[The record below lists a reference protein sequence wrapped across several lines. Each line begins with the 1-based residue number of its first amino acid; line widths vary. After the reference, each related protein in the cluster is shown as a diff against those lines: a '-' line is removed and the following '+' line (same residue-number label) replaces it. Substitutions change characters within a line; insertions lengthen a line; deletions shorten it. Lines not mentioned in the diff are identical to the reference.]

1 MNPSTP
7 PQQLDG
13 RTVREIV
20 EYNHEMVSEPWCR
33 RIIRQVLQSLEVHYG
48 MSVPHRRITPD
59 SLLILE
65 PGDPMLV
72 PGYSDMPDTALPTD
86 YEARDL
92 YDLAAVMHY
101 AISQELAPVSLL
113 RTLGLPDYSDSF
125 LAALDRC
132 LSPDPAA
139 RPQTIEQLRGLMGIA
154 VLAPKAAA
162 SLPPIDDDPVMSAAS
177 PLAGVA
183 GHIPIEPT
191 PAPAPAPAPE
201 PVRAPE
207 PVAAPTPAPAST
219 PTPAPSAAPIPMRAA
234 ANASTPA
241 AAPVAPVARAPAVGG
256 RDKKR
261 WPLIVGALALIVA
274 ALLALFGL
282 MRETDTSNTLALPP
296 PTDAPIAAEPAE
308 APAPLVTLTEGGP
321 AQLDGPVIDEVAP
334 RPEEVT
340 PPPAKPD
347 AVVPPTAVRLARQGT
362 PPEAAVAGTTYK
374 LLIQPWGTIMVDGV
388 ERGTTP
394 PLKHITL
401 PPGEHT
407 IRIVNP
413 GFPEHTVTVQSV
425 EGQSGTIEL
434 DFTEE
439 TTP

>member
-7 PQQLDG
+7 PQHLDG

-33 RIIRQVLQSLEVHYG
+33 RIIRQVLQSLEVQYG
-48 MSVPHRRITPD
+48 MNVPHRRITPD
-59 SLLILE
+59 SLHILDA
-65 PGDPMLV
+65 GDPMLV
-72 PGYSDMPDTALPTD
+72 PGYSELPDTAVPAD

-101 AISQELAPVSLL
+101 AISQELAPVTQL
-113 RTLGLPDYSDSF
+113 RTLGLPDYSESF
-125 LAALDRC
+125 IAALDRC
-132 LSPDPAA
+132 LSPDLAV
-139 RPQTIEQLRGLMGIA
+139 RPQTIEQMRGLLGIA
-154 VLAPKAAA
+154 VIAPKPPI
-162 SLPPIDDDPVMSAAS
+162 SLPPIDDEPVAPVV
-177 PLAGVA
+177 PLPTAT
-183 GHIPIEPT
+183 PT
-191 PAPAPAPAPE
+191 PPPAPE

-207 PVAAPTPAPAST
+207 PVPVPKPAPAA
-219 PTPAPSAAPIPMRAA
+219 PAPAPAPGPLPMRAA
-234 ANASTPA
+234 ANAS
-241 AAPVAPVARAPAVGG
+241 APVAPAPTPVAAR
-256 RDKKR
+256 RNKTR
-261 WPLIVGALALIVA
+261 WPLITGAILLILAALA
-274 ALLALFGL
+274 ALFLL
-282 MRETDTSNTLALPP
+282 MRQADLSGMKDMSALPATP
-296 PTDAPIAAEPAE
+296 EAPVPTA
-308 APAPLVTLTEGGP
+308 APAPLVTLAEEP
-321 AQLDGPVIDEVAP
+321 PRLDAPVIDETAP
-334 RPEEVT
+334 RATTAT

-347 AVVPPTAVRLARQGT
+347 VAVPPTAVRLAPQST

-374 LLIQPWGTIMVDGV
+374 LLIQPWGTIVVDGV
-388 ERGTTP
+388 ERGATP

-439 TTP
+439 TKP

>member
-1 MNPSTP
+1 MNPSTS

-33 RIIRQVLQSLEVHYG
+33 RIVRQVLQSLEVQYG
-48 MSVPHRRITPD
+48 MNMPHRRITPD

-65 PGDPMLV
+65 SGDPMLV
-72 PGYSDMPDTALPTD
+72 PGYSEVPDSTLPAE

-92 YDLAAVMHY
+92 HDLAAVMHY
-101 AISQELAPVSLL
+101 AITQELVPVTLL
-113 RTLGLPDYSDSF
+113 RTLQPPDYSDSF

-132 LSPDPAA
+132 LSPDPAV

-154 VLAPKAAA
+154 VLAPKTAA
-162 SLPPIDDDPVMSAAS
+162 SLPPIDDDPVMPTIS

-183 GHIPIEPT
+183 SHAGIDPAPAPT
-191 PAPAPAPAPE
+191 AVPPPVPPPAPAPAPISAPT

-207 PVAAPTPAPAST
+207 PARG
-219 PTPAPSAAPIPMRAA
+219 PIPMRAA
-234 ANASTPA
+234 ANAAAPTARPAPSPA
-241 AAPVAPVARAPAVGG
+241 AASAQRRKA
-256 RDKKR
+256 R
-261 WPLIVGALALIVA
+261 WPLVAGAIALIVA
-274 ALLALFGL
+274 ALLALFAL
-282 MRETDTSNTLALPP
+282 MRQPDTSAVLALPEPSEAP
-296 PTDAPIAAEPAE
+296 PAAPAT
-308 APAPLVTLTEGGP
+308 APAPLVTLTDGAP
-321 AQLDGPVIDEVAP
+321 AQLDGPVIDEPTP
-334 RPEEVT
+334 RAAAAS

-347 AVVPPTAVRLARQGT
+347 APVPPTAVRLAPQGVA
-362 PPEAAVAGTTYK
+362 PEAAVAGTTYT
-374 LLIQPWGTIMVDGV
+374 LAIQPWGTIVVDGV
-388 ERGTTP
+388 ERGATP

-401 PPGEHT
+401 PPGDHT

-425 EGQSGTIEL
+425 QGQTGTIEL

-439 TTP
+439 VTP

>member
-7 PQQLDG
+7 PQHLDG

-33 RIIRQVLQSLEVHYG
+33 RIIRQVLQSLEVQYG
-48 MSVPHRRITPD
+48 MNVPHRRITPD
-59 SLLILE
+59 SLHILDA
-65 PGDPMLV
+65 GDPMLV
-72 PGYSDMPDTALPTD
+72 PGYSELPDTAVPAD

-101 AISQELAPVSLL
+101 AISQELAPVTQL
-113 RTLGLPDYSDSF
+113 RTLGLPDYSESF

-132 LSPDPAA
+132 LSPDLAV
-139 RPQTIEQLRGLMGIA
+139 RPQIIEQMRGLLGIA
-154 VLAPKAAA
+154 VIAPKPPI
-162 SLPPIDDDPVMSAAS
+162 SLPPIDDEPVAPVV
-177 PLAGVA
+177 PL
-183 GHIPIEPT
+183 PT
-191 PAPAPAPAPE
+191 ATPVPPPAPE

-207 PVAAPTPAPAST
+207 PVPVPKPAPAA
-219 PTPAPSAAPIPMRAA
+219 PAPAPAPGPLPMRAA
-234 ANASTPA
+234 ANAS
-241 AAPVAPVARAPAVGG
+241 APVAPAPTPVAAR
-256 RDKKR
+256 RNKTR
-261 WPLIVGALALIVA
+261 WPLISGAILLILAALA
-274 ALLALFGL
+274 ALFLL
-282 MRETDTSNTLALPP
+282 MRQADLSGMKDMSALPATP
-296 PTDAPIAAEPAE
+296 EAPVPAA
-308 APAPLVTLTEGGP
+308 APAPLVTLAEEP
-321 AQLDGPVIDEVAP
+321 PRLDAPVIDETAP
-334 RPEEVT
+334 RATTAT

-347 AVVPPTAVRLARQGT
+347 VAVPPTAVRLAPQGT

-374 LLIQPWGTIMVDGV
+374 LLIQPWGTIVVDGV
-388 ERGTTP
+388 ERGATP

-439 TTP
+439 TKP

>member
-33 RIIRQVLQSLEVHYG
+33 RIIRQVLQSLEVQYG
-48 MSVPHRRITPD
+48 MNVPHRRITPD
-59 SLLILE
+59 SLQILDA
-65 PGDPMLV
+65 GDPMLV
-72 PGYSDMPDTALPTD
+72 PGYSELPDTAVPAD

-101 AISQELAPVSLL
+101 AISQELAPVVLL
-113 RTLGLPDYSDSF
+113 RTLGLTEYSESF

-132 LSPDPAA
+132 LSPDPAV
-139 RPQTIEQLRGLMGIA
+139 RPQTIEQMRGLLGIT
-154 VLAPKAAA
+154 VLAPKAAI
-162 SLPPIDDDPVMSAAS
+162 SLPPIDDEPVIAPVVPTAS
-177 PLAGVA
+177 PLAGVL
-183 GHIPIEPT
+183 GHGVTAPVPVPT
-191 PAPAPAPAPE
+191 PE
-201 PVRAPE
+201 PVRIPDT
-207 PVAAPTPAPAST
+207 VAASKPAPATTQSSG
-219 PTPAPSAAPIPMRAA
+219 PLPMRAA
-234 ANASTPA
+234 ANASTPMTPAPARVVARRDKPRSPLFIGAIVVILVALA
-241 AAPVAPVARAPAVGG
+241 ALFALTRQADTSATNDMATLPATPEAPVPA
-256 RDKKR
+256 
-261 WPLIVGALALIVA
+261 A
-274 ALLALFGL
+274 
-282 MRETDTSNTLALPP
+282 
-296 PTDAPIAAEPAE
+296 
-308 APAPLVTLTEGGP
+308 APAPLVTLVEEP
-321 AQLDGPVIDEVAP
+321 ARPDGTVIDATEP
-334 RPEEVT
+334 RTATTT

-347 AVVPPTAVRLARQGT
+347 VAVPPTAVRLAPQGT

-374 LLIQPWGTIMVDGV
+374 LQIQPWGTIVVDGV
-388 ERGTTP
+388 ERGATP

-439 TTP
+439 TKP

>member
-7 PQQLDG
+7 PQHLDG

-33 RIIRQVLQSLEVHYG
+33 RIIRQVLQSLEVQYG
-48 MSVPHRRITPD
+48 MNVPHRRITPD
-59 SLLILE
+59 SLHILDA
-65 PGDPMLV
+65 GDPMLV
-72 PGYSDMPDTALPTD
+72 PGYSELPDTAVPAD

-101 AISQELAPVSLL
+101 AISQELAPVTQL
-113 RTLGLPDYSDSF
+113 RTLGLPDYSESF

-132 LSPDPAA
+132 LSPDLAV
-139 RPQTIEQLRGLMGIA
+139 RPQTIEQMRGLLGIA
-154 VLAPKAAA
+154 VIAPKPPI
-162 SLPPIDDDPVMSAAS
+162 SLPPIDDEPVAPVV
-177 PLAGVA
+177 PL
-183 GHIPIEPT
+183 PT
-191 PAPAPAPAPE
+191 ATPVPPPAPE

-207 PVAAPTPAPAST
+207 PVPVPKPAPAA
-219 PTPAPSAAPIPMRAA
+219 PAPAPAPGPLPMRAA
-234 ANASTPA
+234 AHAS
-241 AAPVAPVARAPAVGG
+241 APVAPAPTPVAAR
-256 RDKKR
+256 RNQTR
-261 WPLIVGALALIVA
+261 WPLIIGAILLILAALA
-274 ALLALFGL
+274 ALFLL
-282 MRETDTSNTLALPP
+282 MRQADLSGMKDMSALPATP
-296 PTDAPIAAEPAE
+296 EAPVPTA
-308 APAPLVTLTEGGP
+308 APAPLVTLAEEP
-321 AQLDGPVIDEVAP
+321 PRLDAPVIDETAP
-334 RPEEVT
+334 RATTVT

-347 AVVPPTAVRLARQGT
+347 VAVPPTAVRLAPQGT
-362 PPEAAVAGTTYK
+362 PAEAAVAGTTYK
-374 LLIQPWGTIMVDGV
+374 LLIQPWGTIVVDGV
-388 ERGTTP
+388 ERGATP

-439 TTP
+439 TKP

>member
-33 RIIRQVLQSLEVHYG
+33 RIIRQVLQSLEVQYG
-48 MSVPHRRITPD
+48 MNVPHRRITPD
-59 SLLILE
+59 SLHILDA
-65 PGDPMLV
+65 GDPMLV
-72 PGYSDMPDTALPTD
+72 PGYSELPDTAVPAD

-101 AISQELAPVSLL
+101 AISQELAPVTQL
-113 RTLGLPDYSDSF
+113 RTLGLPDYSEGF

-132 LSPDPAA
+132 LSPDTAV
-139 RPQTIEQLRGLMGIA
+139 RPQTIEQMRGLLGIA
-154 VLAPKAAA
+154 VIAPKPPI
-162 SLPPIDDDPVMSAAS
+162 SLPPIDDEPVAPVV
-177 PLAGVA
+177 PL
-183 GHIPIEPT
+183 PT
-191 PAPAPAPAPE
+191 AMPVPPPAPE

-207 PVAAPTPAPAST
+207 PVPVPKPAPA
-219 PTPAPSAAPIPMRAA
+219 PAPAPGPLPMRAA
-234 ANASTPA
+234 ANAS
-241 AAPVAPVARAPAVGG
+241 APVAPAPTPVAAR
-256 RDKKR
+256 RNKTR
-261 WPLIVGALALIVA
+261 WPLIIGAILLILAALA
-274 ALLALFGL
+274 ALFLL
-282 MRETDTSNTLALPP
+282 MRQADLSGMKDMSALPATP
-296 PTDAPIAAEPAE
+296 EAPVPAA
-308 APAPLVTLTEGGP
+308 APAPLVTLAEEP
-321 AQLDGPVIDEVAP
+321 PRLDAPVIDETAP
-334 RPEEVT
+334 RATTAT

-347 AVVPPTAVRLARQGT
+347 VAVPPTAVRLAPQGT

-374 LLIQPWGTIMVDGV
+374 LLIQPWGTIVVDGV
-388 ERGTTP
+388 ERGATP

-439 TTP
+439 TKP

>member
-33 RIIRQVLQSLEVHYG
+33 RIIRQVLQSLEVQYG
-48 MSVPHRRITPD
+48 MNVPHRRITPD
-59 SLLILE
+59 SLHILDA
-65 PGDPMLV
+65 GDPMLV
-72 PGYSDMPDTALPTD
+72 PGYSELPDTAVPAD

-101 AISQELAPVSLL
+101 AISQELAPVTLL
-113 RTLGLPDYSDSF
+113 RTLGLTEYSEGF

-132 LSPDPAA
+132 LSPDPAV
-139 RPQTIEQLRGLMGIA
+139 RPQTIEQMRGLLGIA
-154 VLAPKAAA
+154 VIAPKPAIP
-162 SLPPIDDDPVMSAAS
+162 LPPIDDEPVA
-177 PLAGVA
+177 
-183 GHIPIEPT
+183 PIMPPPIPT
-191 PAPAPAPAPE
+191 PAPTPAPE
-201 PVRAPE
+201 PVRVPE
-207 PVAAPTPAPAST
+207 PVAAPKPAPTAA
-219 PTPAPSAAPIPMRAA
+219 PAPGPLPMRAA
-234 ANASTPA
+234 ANASMPMAPA
-241 AAPVAPVARAPAVGG
+241 AAPVAAR
-256 RDKKR
+256 RR
-261 WPLIVGALALIVA
+261 TTRLPLIVGAIIVILA
-274 ALLALFGL
+274 ALAALFAL
-282 MRETDTSNTLALPP
+282 MRQADLSAMKDMSALPATP
-296 PTDAPIAAEPAE
+296 EAPVPAAV
-308 APAPLVTLTEGGP
+308 PAPLVTLAEEP
-321 AQLDGPVIDEVAP
+321 AQLDAPVIDETGP
-334 RPEEVT
+334 RTIKTT

-347 AVVPPTAVRLARQGT
+347 VAVPPTAVRLAPQGT
-362 PPEAAVAGTTYK
+362 PPEAAIAGTTYK
-374 LLIQPWGTIMVDGV
+374 LLIQPWGTIVVDGV
-388 ERGTTP
+388 ERGATP

-439 TTP
+439 KTP

>member
-33 RIIRQVLQSLEVHYG
+33 RIIRQVLQSLEVQYG
-48 MSVPHRRITPD
+48 MNVPHRRITPD
-59 SLLILE
+59 SLHILE
-65 PGDPMLV
+65 AGDPMLV
-72 PGYSDMPDTALPTD
+72 PGYSELPDTAVPAD

-101 AISQELAPVSLL
+101 AISQELAPVTQL
-113 RTLGLPDYSDSF
+113 RTLGLPEYSESF

-132 LSPDPAA
+132 LSPDPAV
-139 RPQTIEQLRGLMGIA
+139 RPQTIEQMRGLLGIA
-154 VLAPKAAA
+154 VIAPKPPI
-162 SLPPIDDDPVMSAAS
+162 SLPPIDDEPVAPVV
-177 PLAGVA
+177 PLPMAT
-183 GHIPIEPT
+183 PT
-191 PAPAPAPAPE
+191 PPPAPE

-207 PVAAPTPAPAST
+207 PVPVPKPAPAAA
-219 PTPAPSAAPIPMRAA
+219 PAPGPLPMRAA
-234 ANASTPA
+234 ANASTPMA
-241 AAPVAPVARAPAVGG
+241 PAPTPVAAR
-256 RDKKR
+256 RNKTR
-261 WPLIVGALALIVA
+261 WPLIIGAIVLILAALA
-274 ALLALFGL
+274 ALFLL
-282 MRETDTSNTLALPP
+282 MRQADLSGMKDMSALPATP
-296 PTDAPIAAEPAE
+296 EVPVPAA
-308 APAPLVTLTEGGP
+308 APAPLVTLAEEP
-321 AQLDGPVIDEVAP
+321 PRLDAPVIDETAP
-334 RPEEVT
+334 RATTAT

-347 AVVPPTAVRLARQGT
+347 VAVPPTAVRLAPQGT

-374 LLIQPWGTIMVDGV
+374 LLIQPWGTIVVDGV
-388 ERGTTP
+388 ERGATP

-439 TTP
+439 TKP

>member
-33 RIIRQVLQSLEVHYG
+33 RIIRQVLQSLEVQYG
-48 MSVPHRRITPD
+48 MNVPHRRITPD
-59 SLLILE
+59 SLHILE
-65 PGDPMLV
+65 AGDPMLV
-72 PGYSDMPDTALPTD
+72 PGYSELPDTAVPAD

-101 AISQELAPVSLL
+101 AISQELAPVTLL
-113 RTLGLPDYSDSF
+113 RTLGLTEYSDSF

-132 LSPDPAA
+132 LSPDPAV
-139 RPQTIEQLRGLMGIA
+139 RPQTIEQMRGLLGIA
-154 VLAPKAAA
+154 VIAPKPAI
-162 SLPPIDDDPVMSAAS
+162 SLPPIDDEPVAPVV
-177 PLAGVA
+177 PL
-183 GHIPIEPT
+183 PMPT
-191 PAPAPAPAPE
+191 PAPTPAPPPTPE

-207 PVAAPTPAPAST
+207 PVAVPKPAPAA
-219 PTPAPSAAPIPMRAA
+219 PPPAPGPLPMRAA
-234 ANASTPA
+234 ANASTPMA
-241 AAPVAPVARAPAVGG
+241 PAPTPVAAR
-256 RDKKR
+256 RNKTR
-261 WPLIVGALALIVA
+261 WPLIVGTILLILAALAALFALTRQADLSGMKDRSALPETPEAPVA
-274 ALLALFGL
+274 AA
-282 MRETDTSNTLALPP
+282 
-296 PTDAPIAAEPAE
+296 
-308 APAPLVTLTEGGP
+308 APAPLVTLTEEP
-321 AQLDGPVIDEVAP
+321 PRLDAPVIDETAP
-334 RPEEVT
+334 RATTAT

-347 AVVPPTAVRLARQGT
+347 VAVPPTAVRLAPQGT

-374 LLIQPWGTIMVDGV
+374 LLIQPWGTIVVDGV
-388 ERGTTP
+388 ERGATP

-439 TTP
+439 KTP

>member
-7 PQQLDG
+7 PQHLDG

-33 RIIRQVLQSLEVHYG
+33 RIIRQVLQSLEVQYG
-48 MSVPHRRITPD
+48 MNVPHRRITPD
-59 SLLILE
+59 SLHILDA
-65 PGDPMLV
+65 GDPMLV
-72 PGYSDMPDTALPTD
+72 PGYSELPDTAVPAD

-101 AISQELAPVSLL
+101 AISQELAPVTQL
-113 RTLGLPDYSDSF
+113 RTLGLPDYSESF

-132 LSPDPAA
+132 LSPDLAV
-139 RPQTIEQLRGLMGIA
+139 RPQTIEQMRGLLGIA
-154 VLAPKAAA
+154 VIAPKPPI
-162 SLPPIDDDPVMSAAS
+162 SLPPIDDEPVAPVV
-177 PLAGVA
+177 PLPMGT
-183 GHIPIEPT
+183 PT
-191 PAPAPAPAPE
+191 PPPAPE

-207 PVAAPTPAPAST
+207 PVPVPKPAPA
-219 PTPAPSAAPIPMRAA
+219 PAPAPGPLPMRAA
-234 ANASTPA
+234 ANAS
-241 AAPVAPVARAPAVGG
+241 APVAPAPTPVAAR
-256 RDKKR
+256 RNKTR
-261 WPLIVGALALIVA
+261 WPLIIGAILLILAALA
-274 ALLALFGL
+274 ALFLL
-282 MRETDTSNTLALPP
+282 MRQADLSGMKDMSALPATP
-296 PTDAPIAAEPAE
+296 EAPVPAA
-308 APAPLVTLTEGGP
+308 APAPLVTLAEEP
-321 AQLDGPVIDEVAP
+321 PRLDAPVIDETAP
-334 RPEEVT
+334 RATTAT

-347 AVVPPTAVRLARQGT
+347 VAVPPTAVRLAPQGT

-374 LLIQPWGTIMVDGV
+374 LLIQPWGTIVVDGV
-388 ERGTTP
+388 ERGATP

-439 TTP
+439 TKP

>member
-13 RTVREIV
+13 RTAREIV

-33 RIIRQVLQSLEVHYG
+33 RIIRQVLQSLEVQYG
-48 MSVPHRRITPD
+48 MNVPHRRITPD
-59 SLLILE
+59 SLHILE
-65 PGDPMLV
+65 AGDPMLV
-72 PGYSDMPDTALPTD
+72 PGYSELPDTAVPAD

-101 AISQELAPVSLL
+101 AISQELAPVAQL
-113 RTLGLPDYSDSF
+113 RTLGLTEYSESF

-132 LSPDPAA
+132 LSPDPAV
-139 RPQTIEQLRGLMGIA
+139 RPQTIEQMRGLLGIA
-154 VLAPKAAA
+154 VIAPKPAI
-162 SLPPIDDDPVMSAAS
+162 SLPPIDDEPMAPVV
-177 PLAGVA
+177 PL
-183 GHIPIEPT
+183 PMPT
-191 PAPAPAPAPE
+191 PAPTPAPPPTPE

-207 PVAAPTPAPAST
+207 PVAVPKPAPAA
-219 PTPAPSAAPIPMRAA
+219 PPPPPAPGPLPMRAA
-234 ANASTPA
+234 ANASTPMA
-241 AAPVAPVARAPAVGG
+241 PAPTPVAAR
-256 RDKKR
+256 RNKTR
-261 WPLIVGALALIVA
+261 WPLIVGTILLILAALA
-274 ALLALFGL
+274 ALFALTRQADLSG
-282 MRETDTSNTLALPP
+282 MKDMSALPETP
-296 PTDAPIAAEPAE
+296 EATVPAA
-308 APAPLVTLTEGGP
+308 APAPLVTLAEEP
-321 AQLDGPVIDEVAP
+321 PRLDAPVIDETAP
-334 RPEEVT
+334 RATTAT

-347 AVVPPTAVRLARQGT
+347 VAVPPTAVRLAPQGT

-374 LLIQPWGTIMVDGV
+374 LLIQPWGTIVVDGV
-388 ERGTTP
+388 ERGATP

-413 GFPEHTVTVQSV
+413 GFPEHTVTVQSA

-439 TTP
+439 KTP

>member
-33 RIIRQVLQSLEVHYG
+33 RIIRQVLQSLEVQYG
-48 MSVPHRRITPD
+48 MNVPHRRITPD
-59 SLLILE
+59 SLHILE
-65 PGDPMLV
+65 AGDPMLV
-72 PGYSDMPDTALPTD
+72 PGYSELPDTAVPAD
-86 YEARDL
+86 YETRDL

-101 AISQELAPVSLL
+101 AISQELAPVTLL
-113 RTLGLPDYSDSF
+113 RTLGLTEYSESF

-132 LSPDPAA
+132 LSPDPAV
-139 RPQTIEQLRGLMGIA
+139 RPQTIEQMRGLLGIA
-154 VLAPKAAA
+154 VIAPKPAI
-162 SLPPIDDDPVMSAAS
+162 SLPPIDDEPMAPVV
-177 PLAGVA
+177 PL
-183 GHIPIEPT
+183 PMPT
-191 PAPAPAPAPE
+191 PAPTPAPPPTPE

-207 PVAAPTPAPAST
+207 PVAVPKPAPAA
-219 PTPAPSAAPIPMRAA
+219 PPPAPGPLPMRAA
-234 ANASTPA
+234 ANASTPMA
-241 AAPVAPVARAPAVGG
+241 PAPTPVAAR
-256 RDKKR
+256 RNKTR
-261 WPLIVGALALIVA
+261 WPLIVGTILLILAALA
-274 ALLALFGL
+274 ALFALTRQADLSG
-282 MRETDTSNTLALPP
+282 MKDMSALPETP
-296 PTDAPIAAEPAE
+296 EAPVPAA
-308 APAPLVTLTEGGP
+308 APAPLVTLAEEP
-321 AQLDGPVIDEVAP
+321 PRLDAPVIDETAP
-334 RPEEVT
+334 RATTAT

-347 AVVPPTAVRLARQGT
+347 VAVPPTAVRLAPQGT

-374 LLIQPWGTIMVDGV
+374 LLIQPWGTIVVDGV
-388 ERGTTP
+388 ERGATP

-439 TTP
+439 KTP

>member
-33 RIIRQVLQSLEVHYG
+33 RIVRQVLQSLEVQYG

-59 SLLILE
+59 SLLILDS
-65 PGDPMLV
+65 GDPMLV
-72 PGYSDMPDTALPTD
+72 PGYSELPDTALPAD

-101 AISQELAPVSLL
+101 AISQELAPVTPLQ
-113 RTLGLPDYSDSF
+113 TLGLPDYTDGF

-139 RPQTIEQLRGLMGIA
+139 RPQTIEQMRGLMGIA
-154 VLAPKAAA
+154 VLPPKAAV
-162 SLPPIDDDPVMSAAS
+162 SLPLFDDDPVMPTAS

-183 GHIPIEPT
+183 GHIAIDPVVD
-191 PAPAPAPAPE
+191 PAPQPQPT
-201 PVRAPE
+201 RAPE
-207 PVAAPTPAPAST
+207 PVAAPASAPASAT
-219 PTPAPSAAPIPMRAA
+219 TAGPIPMRAA

-241 AAPVAPVARAPAVGG
+241 AAPVPPPPAAV
-256 RDKKR
+256 RRNKKR
-261 WPLIVGALALIVA
+261 WPLVVGALALIAA

-282 MRETDTSNTLALPP
+282 MRQTDTSDTLLLPP
-296 PTDAPIAAEPAE
+296 PAKAPVAAAAPE

-334 RPEEVT
+334 REAAPT
-340 PPPAKPD
+340 APPAKPD
-347 AVVPPTAVRLARQGT
+347 AVVPPTAVRLAPQGT
-362 PPEAAVAGTTYK
+362 APHAVVAGTTYK
-374 LLIQPWGTIMVDGV
+374 LLIQPWGTIVVDGV

-425 EGQSGTIEL
+425 QGQSGTIEL

-439 TTP
+439 ATP

>member
-33 RIIRQVLQSLEVHYG
+33 RIIRQVLQSLEVQYG
-48 MSVPHRRITPD
+48 MNVPHRRITPD
-59 SLLILE
+59 SLHILDA
-65 PGDPMLV
+65 GDPMLV
-72 PGYSDMPDTALPTD
+72 PGYSELPDTAVPAD

-101 AISQELAPVSLL
+101 AISQELAPVTQL
-113 RTLGLPDYSDSF
+113 RTLGLPDYSEGF

-132 LSPDPAA
+132 LSPDPAV
-139 RPQTIEQLRGLMGIA
+139 RPQTIEQMRGLLGIA
-154 VLAPKAAA
+154 VIAPKPPI
-162 SLPPIDDDPVMSAAS
+162 SLPPIDDEPVAPVV
-177 PLAGVA
+177 PLPMAT
-183 GHIPIEPT
+183 PT
-191 PAPAPAPAPE
+191 PPPAPE

-207 PVAAPTPAPAST
+207 PVPVPKPAPAAPAPTPAPG
-219 PTPAPSAAPIPMRAA
+219 PLPMRAA
-234 ANASTPA
+234 ANASAPMAPA
-241 AAPVAPVARAPAVGG
+241 PTPVAAR
-256 RDKKR
+256 RNKTR
-261 WPLIVGALALIVA
+261 WPLIIGAVILILAALA
-274 ALLALFGL
+274 ALFSL
-282 MRETDTSNTLALPP
+282 MREADLSGMKDMSALPATP
-296 PTDAPIAAEPAE
+296 EAPVPAA
-308 APAPLVTLTEGGP
+308 APAPLVTLAEEP
-321 AQLDGPVIDEVAP
+321 PRLDAPVIDETAP
-334 RPEEVT
+334 RATTAT
-340 PPPAKPD
+340 PPLAKPD
-347 AVVPPTAVRLARQGT
+347 VAVPPTAVRLAPQGT

-374 LLIQPWGTIMVDGV
+374 LLIQPWGTIVVDGV
-388 ERGTTP
+388 ERGATP

-439 TTP
+439 TKP

>member
-33 RIIRQVLQSLEVHYG
+33 RIIRQVLQSLEVQYG
-48 MSVPHRRITPD
+48 MNVPHRRITPD
-59 SLLILE
+59 SLHILDA
-65 PGDPMLV
+65 GDPMLV
-72 PGYSDMPDTALPTD
+72 PGYSELPDTAVPAD

-101 AISQELAPVSLL
+101 AISQELAPVTLL
-113 RTLGLPDYSDSF
+113 RTLGLTEYSEGF

-132 LSPDPAA
+132 LSPDPAV
-139 RPQTIEQLRGLMGIA
+139 RPQTIEQMRGLLGIA
-154 VLAPKAAA
+154 VIAPKPAIP
-162 SLPPIDDDPVMSAAS
+162 LPPIDDEPVA
-177 PLAGVA
+177 
-183 GHIPIEPT
+183 PIMPPPIPT
-191 PAPAPAPAPE
+191 PAPTPAPE
-201 PVRAPE
+201 PVRVPA
-207 PVAAPTPAPAST
+207 PVAAPKPAPTAA
-219 PTPAPSAAPIPMRAA
+219 PAPGPLPMRAA
-234 ANASTPA
+234 ANASMPMAPA
-241 AAPVAPVARAPAVGG
+241 AAPVAAR
-256 RDKKR
+256 RR
-261 WPLIVGALALIVA
+261 TTRLPLIVGAIIVILA
-274 ALLALFGL
+274 ALAALFAL
-282 MRETDTSNTLALPP
+282 MRQADLSAMKDMSALPATP
-296 PTDAPIAAEPAE
+296 EAPVPAAV
-308 APAPLVTLTEGGP
+308 PAPLVTLAEEP
-321 AQLDGPVIDEVAP
+321 AQLDAPVIDETGP
-334 RPEEVT
+334 RTTKTT

-347 AVVPPTAVRLARQGT
+347 VAVPPTAVRLAPQGT
-362 PPEAAVAGTTYK
+362 PPEAAIAGTTYK
-374 LLIQPWGTIMVDGV
+374 LLIQPWGTIVVDGV
-388 ERGTTP
+388 ERGATP

-439 TTP
+439 KTP

>member
-33 RIIRQVLQSLEVHYG
+33 RIIRQVLQSLEVQYG

-59 SLLILE
+59 SLHILE
-65 PGDPMLV
+65 AGDPMLV
-72 PGYSDMPDTALPTD
+72 PGYSELPDTAVPAD

-101 AISQELAPVSLL
+101 AISQELAPVTLL
-113 RTLGLPDYSDSF
+113 RTLGLTEYSESF

-132 LSPDPAA
+132 LSPDPAV
-139 RPQTIEQLRGLMGIA
+139 RPQTIEQMRGLLGIA
-154 VLAPKAAA
+154 VIAPKPAI
-162 SLPPIDDDPVMSAAS
+162 SLPPIDDEPMAPVVS
-177 PLAGVA
+177 L
-183 GHIPIEPT
+183 PT
-191 PAPAPAPAPE
+191 PAPAAP
-201 PVRAPE
+201 
-207 PVAAPTPAPAST
+207 APTPAPG
-219 PTPAPSAAPIPMRAA
+219 PLPMRAA
-234 ANASTPA
+234 ANASTPMTP
-241 AAPVAPVARAPAVGG
+241 AAPPVAAR
-256 RDKKR
+256 RTNTR
-261 WPLIVGALALIVA
+261 WPLIIGAIVLILAALA
-274 ALLALFGL
+274 ALFAL
-282 MRETDTSNTLALPP
+282 MPQADLSGMKDRSALPATP
-296 PTDAPIAAEPAE
+296 EAPVPAA
-308 APAPLVTLTEGGP
+308 APAPLVTLAEEPT
-321 AQLDGPVIDEVAP
+321 QLDAPVIDATEP
-334 RPEEVT
+334 RTATTT

-347 AVVPPTAVRLARQGT
+347 VAVPPTAVRLAPQGT
-362 PPEAAVAGTTYK
+362 PPEAAIAGTTYK
-374 LLIQPWGTIMVDGV
+374 LLIQPWGTIVVDGV
-388 ERGTTP
+388 ERGATP

-439 TTP
+439 KTP

>member
-33 RIIRQVLQSLEVHYG
+33 RIIRQVLQSLEVQYG
-48 MSVPHRRITPD
+48 MNVPHRRITPD
-59 SLLILE
+59 SLHILDS
-65 PGDPMLV
+65 GDPMLV
-72 PGYSDMPDTALPTD
+72 PGYSELPDTAVPAE

-101 AISQELAPVSLL
+101 AISQELAPVTQL
-113 RTLGLPDYSDSF
+113 RTLGLNEYSDSL

-132 LSPDPAA
+132 LSPDPAV
-139 RPQTIEQLRGLMGIA
+139 RPQTIEQMRGLMGIA
-154 VLAPKAAA
+154 VLAPKPAM
-162 SLPPIDDDPVMSAAS
+162 SLPPIDDDLVAPTVS

-183 GHIPIEPT
+183 GHIVAEPT
-191 PAPAPAPAPE
+191 PAP
-201 PVRAPE
+201 
-207 PVAAPTPAPAST
+207 T
-219 PTPAPSAAPIPMRAA
+219 PTPAPVPVPEPVAPPKAPTASGPIPMRAA
-234 ANASTPA
+234 ANASTPMA
-241 AAPVAPVARAPAVGG
+241 PAPVAATTQPH
-256 RDKKR
+256 KKR
-261 WPLIVGALALIVA
+261 WPLLVGAIVLIVA
-274 ALLALFGL
+274 ALLALFAL
-282 MRETDTSNTLALPP
+282 MRQADTSDTLALPP
-296 PTDAPIAAEPAE
+296 PSEAPVATD
-308 APAPLVTLTEGGP
+308 APAPLVTLTEGP
-321 AQLDGPVIDEVAP
+321 AQLDAPVIDEVEP
-334 RPEEVT
+334 RTATAAAT
-340 PPPAKPD
+340 PPPARPD
-347 AVVPPTAVRLARQGT
+347 AVVPPTAVRLAPQGT

-374 LLIQPWGTIMVDGV
+374 LLIQPWGTIVVDGV

-425 EGQSGTIEL
+425 QGQNGTIEL

>member
-33 RIIRQVLQSLEVHYG
+33 RIIRQVLQSLEVQYG
-48 MSVPHRRITPD
+48 MNVPHRRITPD
-59 SLLILE
+59 SLHILE
-65 PGDPMLV
+65 AGDPMLV
-72 PGYSDMPDTALPTD
+72 PGYSELPDTAVPAD

-101 AISQELAPVSLL
+101 AISQELAPVAQL
-113 RTLGLPDYSDSF
+113 RTLGLTEYSESF

-132 LSPDPAA
+132 LSPDSAV
-139 RPQTIEQLRGLMGIA
+139 RPQTIEQMRGLLGIA
-154 VLAPKAAA
+154 VIAPKPAI
-162 SLPPIDDDPVMSAAS
+162 SLPPIDDEPMAPVV
-177 PLAGVA
+177 PL
-183 GHIPIEPT
+183 PMPT
-191 PAPAPAPAPE
+191 PAPTPAPPPTPE

-207 PVAAPTPAPAST
+207 PVAVPKPAPAA
-219 PTPAPSAAPIPMRAA
+219 PPPPPAPGPLPMRAA
-234 ANASTPA
+234 ANASTPMA
-241 AAPVAPVARAPAVGG
+241 PAPTPVAAR
-256 RDKKR
+256 RNKTR
-261 WPLIVGALALIVA
+261 WPLIVGTILLILAALA
-274 ALLALFGL
+274 ALFALTRQADLSG
-282 MRETDTSNTLALPP
+282 MKDMSALPETP
-296 PTDAPIAAEPAE
+296 EATVPAA
-308 APAPLVTLTEGGP
+308 APAPLVTLAEEP
-321 AQLDGPVIDEVAP
+321 PRLDAPVIDETAP
-334 RPEEVT
+334 RATTAT

-347 AVVPPTAVRLARQGT
+347 VAVPPTAVRLAPQGT

-374 LLIQPWGTIMVDGV
+374 LLIQPWGTIVVDGV
-388 ERGTTP
+388 ERGATP

-439 TTP
+439 KTP

>member
-7 PQQLDG
+7 PQHLDG

-33 RIIRQVLQSLEVHYG
+33 RIIRQVLQSLEVQYG
-48 MSVPHRRITPD
+48 MNVPHRRITPD
-59 SLLILE
+59 SLHILVA
-65 PGDPMLV
+65 GDPMLV
-72 PGYSDMPDTALPTD
+72 PGYSELPDTAVPAE

-101 AISQELAPVSLL
+101 AISQELAPVAQL
-113 RTLGLPDYSDSF
+113 RTLGLTDYSEGF

-132 LSPDPAA
+132 LSPDPAV
-139 RPQTIEQLRGLMGIA
+139 RPQTIEQMRGLLGIA
-154 VLAPKAAA
+154 VIAPKPAM
-162 SLPPIDDDPVMSAAS
+162 SLPPIDDEPVAPVV
-177 PLAGVA
+177 PL
-183 GHIPIEPT
+183 
-191 PAPAPAPAPE
+191 PAPAPALTTAPTPSLTPTPPATPE

-207 PVAAPTPAPAST
+207 PVAMPKPAPAAPAPTPAPG
-219 PTPAPSAAPIPMRAA
+219 PLPMRAA
-234 ANASTPA
+234 ANASTPVAPAPAPA
-241 AAPVAPVARAPAVGG
+241 AAR
-256 RDKKR
+256 RTKTR
-261 WPLIVGALALIVA
+261 WPLIIGAIILILAALA
-274 ALLALFGL
+274 ALFAL
-282 MRETDTSNTLALPP
+282 MPQADLSGMKDRSALPATP
-296 PTDAPIAAEPAE
+296 EAAVPAA
-308 APAPLVTLTEGGP
+308 APAPLVTLAEEP
-321 AQLDGPVIDEVAP
+321 AQPDAPVIDETEP
-334 RPEEVT
+334 RAATTT

-347 AVVPPTAVRLARQGT
+347 VAVPPTAVRLAPQGT
-362 PPEAAVAGTTYK
+362 PPEAAIAGTTYK
-374 LLIQPWGTIMVDGV
+374 LLIQPWGTIVVDGV
-388 ERGTTP
+388 ERGATP

-439 TTP
+439 KTP

>member
-33 RIIRQVLQSLEVHYG
+33 RIIRQVLQSLEVQYG
-48 MSVPHRRITPD
+48 MNVPHRRITPD
-59 SLLILE
+59 SLHILDA
-65 PGDPMLV
+65 GDPMLV
-72 PGYSDMPDTALPTD
+72 PGYSELPDTAVPAD

-101 AISQELAPVSLL
+101 AISQELAPVTQL
-113 RTLGLPDYSDSF
+113 RMLGLPEYSESF

-132 LSPDPAA
+132 LSPDPAV
-139 RPQTIEQLRGLMGIA
+139 RPQTIEQMRGLLGIA
-154 VLAPKAAA
+154 VIAPKPPI
-162 SLPPIDDDPVMSAAS
+162 SLPPIDDEPVTPVV
-177 PLAGVA
+177 PLPMAT
-183 GHIPIEPT
+183 PT
-191 PAPAPAPAPE
+191 PPPAPE
-201 PVRAPE
+201 PLRAPE
-207 PVAAPTPAPAST
+207 PVPVPKPAPAAA
-219 PTPAPSAAPIPMRAA
+219 PAPGPLPMRAA
-234 ANASTPA
+234 ANASTPMA
-241 AAPVAPVARAPAVGG
+241 PAPTPVAAR
-256 RDKKR
+256 RNKTR
-261 WPLIVGALALIVA
+261 WPLILGAVILILAALA
-274 ALLALFGL
+274 ALFAL
-282 MRETDTSNTLALPP
+282 MRQADLSGMKDMSALPATLEVP
-296 PTDAPIAAEPAE
+296 VPAA
-308 APAPLVTLTEGGP
+308 APAPLVTLAEEP
-321 AQLDGPVIDEVAP
+321 PRLDAPVIDETAP
-334 RPEEVT
+334 RATTAT

-347 AVVPPTAVRLARQGT
+347 VAVPPTAVRLAPQGT

-374 LLIQPWGTIMVDGV
+374 LLIQPWGTIVVDGV
-388 ERGTTP
+388 ERGATP

-439 TTP
+439 TKP

>member
-7 PQQLDG
+7 PQHLDG

-33 RIIRQVLQSLEVHYG
+33 RIIRQVLQSLEVQYG
-48 MSVPHRRITPD
+48 MNVPHRRITPD
-59 SLLILE
+59 SLHILDA
-65 PGDPMLV
+65 GDPMLV
-72 PGYSDMPDTALPTD
+72 PGYSELPDTAVPAD

-101 AISQELAPVSLL
+101 AISQELAPVTQL
-113 RTLGLPDYSDSF
+113 RTLGLPDYSESF

-132 LSPDPAA
+132 LSPDTAV
-139 RPQTIEQLRGLMGIA
+139 RPQTIEQMRGLLGIA
-154 VLAPKAAA
+154 VIAPKPPI
-162 SLPPIDDDPVMSAAS
+162 SLPPIDDEPVAPVV
-177 PLAGVA
+177 PL
-183 GHIPIEPT
+183 PT
-191 PAPAPAPAPE
+191 ATPVPPPAPE

-207 PVAAPTPAPAST
+207 PVPVPKPAPA
-219 PTPAPSAAPIPMRAA
+219 PAPAPGPLPMRAA
-234 ANASTPA
+234 ANAS
-241 AAPVAPVARAPAVGG
+241 APVAPAPTPVAAR
-256 RDKKR
+256 RNKTR
-261 WPLIVGALALIVA
+261 WPLIIGAILLILAALA
-274 ALLALFGL
+274 ALFLL
-282 MRETDTSNTLALPP
+282 MRQADLSGMKDMSALPATP
-296 PTDAPIAAEPAE
+296 EAPVPAA
-308 APAPLVTLTEGGP
+308 APAPLVTLAEEP
-321 AQLDGPVIDEVAP
+321 PRLDAPVIDETAP
-334 RPEEVT
+334 RATTAT

-347 AVVPPTAVRLARQGT
+347 VAVPPTAVRLAPQGT

-374 LLIQPWGTIMVDGV
+374 LLIQPWGTIVVDGV
-388 ERGTTP
+388 ERGATP

-439 TTP
+439 TKP